1 MDPATAAASA
11 GVADSAR
18 PVAPADPAGSGSANP
33 AGSGAA
39 GLAGSGSA
47 NQAGPGSANPARSG
61 SANPAGSG
69 SANPARPGSANPAG
83 SGSANPAGSG
93 SPFESGAVGLA
104 GSGAAGVAG
113 SGAAGVAGS
122 GAAGVAGSGSRPE
135 SVRPTGSKLAAGP
148 SGPGGPGASMVK
160 CRVREI
166 LGRVGDKWSLF
177 VIFRLGDGPQ
187 RFTALKRSV
196 EGVSQRMLTVTLRG
210 LERDGIVSRTM
221 YPVMPPRVDYALTPL
236 GHTLLDAV
244 GALMAWADEHLA
256 EVDAARAAYDAS
268 SARAAHHATP
278 ARDAHGTSAHPFATS
293 TSSAPPAAGAGSQ

>member
-1 MDPATAAASA
+1 
-11 GVADSAR
+11 
-18 PVAPADPAGSGSANP
+18 
-33 AGSGAA
+33 
-39 GLAGSGSA
+39 
-47 NQAGPGSANPARSG
+47 
-61 SANPAGSG
+61 
-69 SANPARPGSANPAG
+69 
-83 SGSANPAGSG
+83 
-93 SPFESGAVGLA
+93 
-104 GSGAAGVAG
+104 
-113 SGAAGVAGS
+113 
-122 GAAGVAGSGSRPE
+122 
-135 SVRPTGSKLAAGP
+135 
-148 SGPGGPGASMVK
+148 MVK